1 MIGALVA
8 ASGSKAN
15 STMNHTRLLIFCT
28 LAAGLVSQACQNPQP
43 GPADPGQPGAREVR
57 FRVKSLSEDLPD
69 NAARITLFNYDNQN
83 RLSSL
88 LAYQTPDSL
97 QANVERST
105 YQYDGQNRL
114 IRQQRQL
121 IVRPNTVF
129 FTAPLVEAHQ
139 FAYNTTNQVSEIQF
153 LSYYKPVAP
162 GIYSVD
168 PAVLNSPTTL
178 TQLAMLHYD
187 QRGQLVSLNK
197 QNYFQGSPGLVAT
210 TNTYGYTDQ
219 NLTSASMVTQVS
231 GTQLSNI
238 SSTIAYDNQRNPFYG
253 SYVIGRYFGGISD
266 FFQNLSTLSPHNIT
280 KLDGVSYRYEYN
292 AAGLP
297 TVRYT
302 YSDKLVQTLRFTYEA
317 Y

>member
-1 MIGALVA
+1 
-8 ASGSKAN
+8 
-15 STMNHTRLLIFCT
+15 MNRTRLLFLCT
-28 LAAGLVSQACQNPQP
+28 LAAGLISQACQNPQP
-43 GPADPGQPGAREVR
+43 SPTDPGQPTAPELR
-57 FRVKSLSEDLPD
+57 FRVKSLTEELPD
-69 NAARITLFNYDNQN
+69 NATKITRFSYDSQN
-83 RLSSL
+83 RLIGL
-88 LAYQTPDSL
+88 VAYQTPDSL

-121 IVRPNTVF
+121 IVRPNTIF

-139 FAYNTTNQVSEIQF
+139 FTYNAANQATEIRF
-153 LSYYKPVAP
+153 SASYYVPTSP
-162 GIYSVD
+162 GVYSVD

-178 TQLAMLHYD
+178 SQLATLHYE
-187 QRGQLVSLNK
+187 QQGKLVSLNK
-197 QNYFQGSPGLVAT
+197 QNYFQGSPGMVAT
-210 TNTYGYTDQ
+210 THTYGYTDQ
-219 NLTSASMVTQVS
+219 NLTSASTVTQVR
-231 GTQLSNI
+231 GAQLYTIN
-238 SSTIAYDNQRNPFYG
+238 STIAYDTQRNPFYG

-280 KLDGVSYRYEYN
+280 KLDGVSYRYEYDGS
-292 AAGLP
+292 GLP